1 MDASGPSSSERKSTG
16 QLISDILGTSIAIST
31 LTLPLFF
38 IINLSQNQLDQSL
51 QQTKVITWQR

>member
-1 MDASGPSSSERKSTG
+1 MEASGPSSNKRKSTA
-16 QLISDILGTSIAIST
+16 QLFTDLLGTLIAIFT

-51 QQTKVITWQR
+51 QTNKVITMRK